1 MFQKYRNVVCA
12 VEFGTSKVCV
22 LIGEVGSRGEVAG
35 LLGQGM
41 CYAPGAVIKGEIADV
56 ERASAALSKALEDA
70 DRNSGGELVNCPLLT
85 MLVSGCGIESRQ
97 ATGIV
102 TVKNPD
108 GIITEAEKQEANEN
122 AKVIALGSGREIINT
137 SASYYLVDKRR
148 VSNPLRQSGQRLE
161 AWVHIIHGVAS
172 RVANFR
178 EVVIASGVEN
188 ARVEPVFSPLA
199 AGIGI
204 VSDLERENGSLLI
217 DLGAGTTEY
226 LVYFDRG
233 VCASGVIQLGME
245 HVANDLAIGL
255 NLHIDRCRKL
265 LESGALERAIME
277 KKAVLEFPGTARR
290 MRQIPVSSFEV
301 IVESRLREI
310 FELIDRQL
318 REKGSPRALG
328 AGGIL
333 TGGGAE
339 YFRSRELFSEVF
351 DMDCRIGMPADAG
364 GAVAD
369 LASPRFSA
377 VWGALKVAAFFQQN
391 YGSVPEGGL
400 NRVMQWVNGFLGR
413 GGR

>member
-22 LIGEVGSRGEVAG
+22 LIGEVGSRGEVAE

-70 DRNSGGELVNCPLLT
+70 DRSSGGELVNCPLMT

-122 AKVIALGSGREIINT
+122 AKVLALGSGREIVNT

-172 RVANFR
+172 RIANFR

-255 NLHIDRCRKL
+255 NLHIDSCRKL
-265 LESGALERAIME
+265 LESGALERAIIE
-277 KKAVLEFPGTARR
+277 KKPVLEFPGSARR

-391 YGSVPEGGL
+391 YGPAPEGGL
-400 NRVMQWVNGFLGR
+400 NRVIQWVNGFLGR